1 MDQFGLELVVFG
13 KAIAQF
19 SEDVSGKIDS
29 SAVEAAANAGK
40 MMTSLADSIPNS
52 GGWAS
57 IFAGDNTM
65 DQFGRQVV
73 LFGKAMSLFSENI
86 SDLNEDDVAKA
97 KSCGEMMV
105 ELNKAIPESGGI
117 DSWFSGDK
125 NLAEFGRQ
133 IGVFGLAMASFSE
146 SVSGNIDEDAAQSAI
161 NVAMKLN
168 DLAPTLQDTD
178 YSGYSLLNKAMV
190 DDISKFAMSLVLFS
204 NSLEQNLDSDAI
216 TSATDACM
224 SFVNMTNEV
233 ANVDFDVL
241 SNFADTL
248 NDLADDM
255 SSIDVSGMSTFGEKL
270 GEIGTTGVD
279 KLINAFKEAG
289 PKASEAG
296 KAIIQGLG
304 TGVKQASGLFVNSVK
319 GIVTQFVS
327 TLRSAQGEFMTSGST
342 MMTNLTMGIT
352 SKKSTVENG
361 IKSTVEAA
369 SNSVRE
375 YYTLF
380 SSAGAFLVS
389 GFAKG
394 IDDNRDVAKKAAKAM
409 AQSAYNA
416 AKKELDINSPSKKF
430 EYLAQFVPSGFA
442 NGIVK
447 YGDVVSDATA
457 HMGRLAMSGAEK
469 TLSDMTS
476 VINDDIDAQ
485 PTIRPVLDLTNVKK
499 EAGYISG
506 LFNSSASVGVDAEL
520 SSISTM
526 MNRNRQNGAN
536 DDVVGAINKLRK
548 DVNGI
553 SKPTYNVGNVTYDDG
568 SNVSDAV
575 ETLIRAIVVDGR
587 S

>member
-1 MDQFGLELVVFG
+1 M
-13 KAIAQF
+13 
-19 SEDVSGKIDS
+19 
-29 SAVEAAANAGK
+29 
-40 MMTSLADSIPNS
+40 
-52 GGWAS
+52 W
-57 IFAGDNTM
+57 
-65 DQFGRQVV
+65 
-73 LFGKAMSLFSENI
+73 LFSECVK
-86 SDLNEDDVAKA
+86 DLNEDDVAKA

-125 NLAEFGRQ
+125 DLAEFGRQ
-133 IGVFGLAMASFSE
+133 IGVFGLAMASLSE
-146 SVSGNIDEDAAQSAI
+146 SVSGNIDEDAVQSAI
-161 NVAMKLN
+161 DIAMKLN

-178 YSGYSLLNKAMV
+178 YSGYGLLNKAMT

-241 SNFADTL
+241 SNFADIL

-255 SSIDVSGMSTFGEKL
+255 SGIDVSGMSTFREKL

-327 TLRSAQGEFMTSGST
+327 TLRSAQGEFMASGST

-476 VINDDIDAQ
+476 IINDDIDAQ